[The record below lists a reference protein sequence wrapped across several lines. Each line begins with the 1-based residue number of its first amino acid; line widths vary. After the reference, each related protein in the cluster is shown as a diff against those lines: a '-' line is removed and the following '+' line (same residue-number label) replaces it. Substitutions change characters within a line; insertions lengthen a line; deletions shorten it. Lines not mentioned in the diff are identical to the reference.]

1 MLPNAMVCATGFT
14 VSVSGADVP
23 ARNAASPLYALVI
36 GCVPTASDEAP
47 RRAAPPLSR
56 AVPPGSAVP
65 LSEKVSV
72 PVGRPKKGAAGVT
85 DPVNVTDCP
94 ALLGFGEELSATLVA
109 ACPPSSTTAVLPP
122 PPVAT
127 TSVRLS
133 PLKSAKARD
142 TGPLPAL
149 KFMVAWSVPSPL
161 PSSTLILPLPALAA
175 TTSACPSPLTSVTA
189 TDCGLAPAA

>member
-1 MLPNAMVCATGFT
+1 MLPNAMVCATVFT

-23 ARNAASPLYALVI
+23 A
-36 GCVPTASDEAP
+36 SDEVAYP
-47 RRAAPPLSR
+47 AAPPLR
-56 AVPPGSAVP
+56 LTVPPGSAVP

-85 DPVNVTDCP
+85 GPVNVTDCP
-94 ALLGFGEELSATLVA
+94 ALDGFGEALSATLVA
-109 ACPPSSTTAVLPP
+109 ACPPSSTSAVLPP

-127 TSVRLS
+127 TSARLS

-142 TGPLPAL
+142 AGPLPAL
-149 KFMVAWSVPSPL
+149 KFTAAWSVPSPL

-175 TTSACPSPLTSVTA
+175 TTSACPSPLTSPTA
-189 TDCGLAPAA
+189 TACGLAPAA